1 MAEPGE
7 PLSLPKRQLGYYLRQ
22 AREESGMSL
31 AEAAA
36 HIGRSAPTLMR
47 IEKGLTQKL
56 SVPEIE
62 AYCRLYEFDEEKTD
76 AMKGLAQ
83 QANTQNWW
91 HEYDDLIPAD
101 FDIYVGLESA
111 AQEIATYQPELI
123 PGLLQTPD
131 YARVLSR
138 NALPNGTDD
147 AIERHV
153 QLKIRRQLLIT
164 RKVRP
169 VELQLIVHEAAL
181 RRVVGSGKVMSIQVR
196 YLADIST
203 RENIDIRVLP
213 FTAGVPVGE
222 AIGPFVMLRFGH
234 TNHNVVY
241 AETYTGDLYL
251 EKPASLRRYAGAYEV
266 LRSAALDAAR
276 SRIALRQVAKEHLG

>member
-1 MAEPGE
+1 MAETGE

-22 AREESGMSL
+22 AREEAGMTL

-47 IEKGLTQKL
+47 VEKGLTQKL
-56 SVPEIE
+56 SLPEIE
-62 AYCRLYEFDEEKTD
+62 AYCRLYQFDRAKIE

-83 QANTQNWW
+83 QANTRNWW
-91 HEYDDLIPAD
+91 HEYGDLIPAD
-101 FDIYVGLESA
+101 FDIYVGLEAA
-111 AQEIATYQPELI
+111 AQEIAAYQPELI

-131 YARVLSR
+131 YARALLQC
-138 NALPNGTDD
+138 ALPQDPVEE
-147 AIERHV
+147 IERHV

-164 RKVRP
+164 RKARP
-169 VELQLIVHEAAL
+169 VRLQLIIHEAAL
-181 RRVVGSGKVMSIQVR
+181 RRVVGSGKVMSSQVR

-203 RENIDIRVLP
+203 RANIDIRVLP

-222 AIGPFVMLRFGH
+222 ALGPFVMLRLGH
-234 TNHNVVY
+234 TAHSVVY

-251 EKPASLRRYAGAYEV
+251 EKPASLHRYAEAYEV
-266 LRSAALDAAR
+266 MQSAAQDAAR
-276 SRIALRQVAKEHLG
+276 SRATLRQVAKEHLG